1 MLRARIDIKGLQKFK
16 RELQKLEKG
25 AEREEL
31 IRECLIEIAKR
42 MIAEVKRKT
51 PVATGG
57 LRDAWQIDAIR
68 QVGSLYEVIVENK
81 AEYASFIEYGFESHF
96 VPGYWV
102 GNMFVYD
109 KNAKTGMY
117 VGEPGKKKLGRFML
131 KVSTQ
136 QIQEEMPRIIEH
148 RMKKFLESR
157 LK

>member
-102 GNMFVYD
+102 GSMFVYD
-109 KNAKTGMY
+109 KNAKEGMY
-117 VGEPGKKKLGRFML
+117 VGKPGTRVPGRYML
-131 KVSTQ
+131 KITTK
-136 QIQEEMPRIIEH
+136 QIQKVMPRIIEQ
-148 RMKKFLESR
+148 RTKRFLERR